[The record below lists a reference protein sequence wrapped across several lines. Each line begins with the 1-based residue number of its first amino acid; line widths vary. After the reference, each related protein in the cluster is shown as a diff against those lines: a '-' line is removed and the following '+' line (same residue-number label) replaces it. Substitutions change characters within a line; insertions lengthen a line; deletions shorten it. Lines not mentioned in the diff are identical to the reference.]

1 MAKPFPYKVGDVING
16 VEILRIYTR
25 DNVTETKRKYVA
37 VACVGCGDIRE
48 NIHPCDLRKGRRLKC
63 RKCTN
68 RTHGLT
74 AVQNDGRSY
83 TREYIIYHNAKK
95 RAKRLRILFDLN
107 LEDIVIPAKCPLL
120 GIPLVLDHTTMCDDS
135 PSLDKLIPSK
145 GYVRGNILVISM
157 RANRIKQNA
166 SIDELMLLTEN
177 LHNILVRDPT

>member
-1 MAKPFPYKVGDVING
+1 MARPFPYEVGDVVG
-16 VEILRIYTR
+16 DCEILDIYTR
-25 DNVTETKRKYVA
+25 TDVKAKRKYCT
-37 VACVGCGDIRE
+37 VACKKCGAIRN
-48 NIHPCDLRKGRRLKC
+48 NIHPSDLTQGRRTQC
-63 RKCTN
+63 RKCMN

-95 RAKRLRILFDLN
+95 RAKRLGIPFDLN

-157 RANRIKQNA
+157 RANRIKQDA

-177 LHNILVRDPT
+177 LHNILVCDPT